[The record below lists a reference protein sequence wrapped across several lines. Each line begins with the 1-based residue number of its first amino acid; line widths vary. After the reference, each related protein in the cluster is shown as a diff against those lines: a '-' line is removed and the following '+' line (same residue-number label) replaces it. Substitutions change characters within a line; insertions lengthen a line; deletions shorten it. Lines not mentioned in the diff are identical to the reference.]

1 MRMITAGWKR
11 AAFGLAV
18 AGALGFG
25 GTQAVAAPREAESET
40 RACGIAA
47 CRTACPQYGG
57 SWVNGRCICCY
68 PA

>member
-1 MRMITAGWKR
+1 MRTITAGWKR
-11 AAFGLAV
+11 VAFAVAV

-25 GTQAVAAPREAESET
+25 ATQAVAEPREAESQT
-40 RACGIAA
+40 AACGA
-47 CRTACPQYGG
+47 TACQRTCPEYGG

>member
-1 MRMITAGWKR
+1 MRTITAGWKR

-25 GTQAVAAPREAESET
+25 GTQAAAAPREAET
-40 RACGIAA
+40 QNAA
-47 CRTACPQYGG
+47 CNATACRNTCPQYGG
-57 SWVNGRCICCY
+57 AWVSGRCICCY

>member
-1 MRMITAGWKR
+1 MQTITAVLKR
-11 AAFGLAV
+11 AAFGVAV

-25 GTQAVAAPREAESET
+25 ATQAAAEPREAESET

-57 SWVNGRCICCY
+57 SWVNGRCICCQ